1 VTGLSNMTYLLRKYK
16 WYLSAIVILL
26 CLYFYCL
33 PENLFQDPY
42 ATVLED
48 RNGELLSA
56 TIAEDGQWRFPEAG
70 EIPEKFSEALITYED
85 KRFRSHPGVDL
96 LSLGRAVTQN
106 IKAGKIKSGGSTLSM
121 QLIRLSRK
129 GKDRN
134 IFQKVI
140 EIVMA
145 TRLEMRYSKEEIL
158 ARYASHAPFGG
169 NVVGLEGACW
179 RYFGRDPGELSW
191 GEAAMLAV
199 LPNAPSLIHPGKNRD
214 LLRAKR
220 DLLLDKL
227 ERNGTIDAFT
237 CSLAKDEPLPDEPL
251 RLPRHA
257 RILLSRARQEGYDQK
272 KIRSTIQSALQ
283 IRVEQIVNDH
293 QHRLKGNRIFNAAA
307 LVADVRTG
315 EVLTYVG
322 NTDRDKDE
330 SHGNDV
336 DIITAPRSTGS
347 ILKPF
352 LYAAMLD
359 EGKILP
365 KTLVP
370 DIPTI
375 INGFSP
381 KNFSKDYDGAVSAD
395 KALIR
400 SLNVPAVH
408 MLRNYRYEKFHSLLK
423 GMGMTS
429 LVFPPDHY
437 GLSLILGGAEGTLWD
452 IAGMYASMGR
462 TSLNY
467 FEHPGKNRYDR
478 NDLHALKYIV
488 DQATSKGT
496 DATPELENTSWL
508 SASAIYQT
516 LNVLTEVYRPGEES
530 GWKHFDGAKKI
541 AWKTGTSFGFRD
553 GWAVGVTPSYVV
565 AVWVGNASGEGR
577 PGLTGTDA
585 AAPLMFDIFSQLEG
599 GAWFQ
604 MPRMEME
611 QITVCSLSGQR
622 NTSICDQVDTVWV
635 SRRGM
640 ESFPCSYHK
649 IIHTTADRKYRVHS
663 ECQEIDKVAN
673 TSWFVLPP
681 TQEHFFRTKNQTYR
695 PLPPYRKDCDV
706 SSPLLSMDL
715 VYPKPGSRIFIPREL
730 DGKSG
735 RAVCELVHRNP
746 NVTVHWHLDGTY
758 LGSTKKNHHLDIN
771 PDEGRHVLIM
781 VDEDGN
787 TLEEHF
793 EVLSR
798 L

>member
-1 VTGLSNMTYLLRKYK
+1 MTRLANIASPLKKYQ
-16 WYLSAIVILL
+16 WYLGALVILL
-26 CLYFYCL
+26 CVYFYCL

-42 ATVLED
+42 STVLED
-48 RNGELLSA
+48 RRGELLSA
-56 TIAEDGQWRFPEAG
+56 TIADDGQWRFPESR
-70 EIPEKFSEALITYED
+70 EIPDKFSEALITYED

-96 LSLGRAVTQN
+96 LSMGRAIRQN
-106 IKAGKIKSGGSTLSM
+106 IKAGRVVSGGSTLSM

-129 GKDRN
+129 AKDRN
-134 IFQKVI
+134 IFEKII

-145 TRLEMRYSKEEIL
+145 TRLELSYSKEEIL
-158 ARYASHAPFGG
+158 AMYASHAPFGG
-169 NVVGLEGACW
+169 NVVGLEAACW
-179 RYFGRDPGELSW
+179 RYFGRASAELSW
-191 GEAAMLAV
+191 GEASMLAV
-199 LPNAPSLIHPGKNRD
+199 LPNAPSLIHPGRNRN

-220 DLLLDKL
+220 DFLLDKL
-227 ERNGTIDAFT
+227 KSKGIIDAFT

-251 RLPRHA
+251 PLPRHA
-257 RILLSRARQEGYDQK
+257 RLLLSRARQEGYDQQ
-272 KIRSTIQSALQ
+272 KIKTTIQSSLQ
-283 IRVEQIVNDH
+283 VRVEQIVSDH
-293 QHRLKGNRIFNAAA
+293 QQRLKGNRIFNAAA
-307 LVADVRTG
+307 LIADVRNG

-322 NTDRDKDE
+322 NTDRNDDE

-336 DIITAPRSTGS
+336 DVITAPRSTGS

-365 KTLVP
+365 KTLVA
-370 DIPTI
+370 DIPTV

-395 KALIR
+395 NALIR

-408 MLRNYRYEKFHSLLK
+408 MLRSYRYEKFHSLLK
-423 GMGMTS
+423 GMGMTT

-478 NDLHALKYIV
+478 KDFHALKYIV
-488 DQATSKGT
+488 DKSTKSRIS
-496 DATPELENTSWL
+496 DLENNSWL

-553 GWAVGVTPSYVV
+553 GWAIGVTPGYVV

-599 GAWFQ
+599 GPWFQ

-611 QITVCSLSGQR
+611 RITVCALSGQR
-622 NTSICDQVDTVWV
+622 NTGICDDVDTVWV
-635 SRRGM
+635 TKRGL
-640 ESFPCSYHK
+640 ESFPCSFHK

-663 ECQEIDKVAN
+663 GCEQLNKVASTN
-673 TSWFVLPP
+673 WFVLPP
-681 TQEHFFRTKNQTYR
+681 TQEHFFKTKHQTYR

-706 SSPLLSMDL
+706 TSAHTSMDL
-715 VYPKPGSRIFIPREL
+715 VYPKPDSRIFIPREL
-730 DGKSG
+730 NGKSG
-735 RAVCELVHRNP
+735 RAICELVHRNP
-746 NVTVHWHLDGTY
+746 NITVHWHLDGTY
-758 LGSTKKNHHLDIN
+758 LGSTKKNHRLAIN
-771 PDEGRHVLIM
+771 PDEGRHLLVM
-781 VDEDGN
+781 VDDDGN
-787 TLEEHF
+787 TLEEYF
-793 EVLSR
+793 EVLSS

>member
-1 VTGLSNMTYLLRKYK
+1 
-16 WYLSAIVILL
+16 
-26 CLYFYCL
+26 
-33 PENLFQDPY
+33 
-42 ATVLED
+42 VLVD

-56 TIAEDGQWRFPEAG
+56 TIAEDGQWRFPEAR
-70 EIPEKFSEALITYED
+70 EIPEKFSQALITYED

-96 LSLGRAVTQN
+96 LSLGRAMRQN
-106 IKAGKIKSGGSTLSM
+106 LKAGKVVSGGSTLSM

-129 GKDRN
+129 GKERN
-134 IFQKVI
+134 IFQKVV

-145 TRLEMRYSKEEIL
+145 TRLEIRYSKQEIL
-158 ARYASHAPFGG
+158 NQYASHAPFGG
-169 NVVGLEGACW
+169 NVVGLEAACW
-179 RYFGRDPGELSW
+179 RYFGRDPAELSW

-214 LLRAKR
+214 LLRRKR

-227 ERNGTIDAFT
+227 EHNGIIDAFT
-237 CSLAKDEPLPDEPL
+237 CSLAKDEQLPDEPL
-251 RLPRHA
+251 PLPRHA
-257 RILLSRARQEGYDQK
+257 RLLLSRVRQEGYDQT
-272 KIRSTIQSALQ
+272 KINSTIQSALQ
-283 IRVEQIVNDH
+283 VRVEQIVNDH
-293 QHRLKGNRIFNAAA
+293 QQRLKGNRIFNAAA

-322 NTDRDKDE
+322 NTDRDKE
-330 SHGNDV
+330 GSHGNDV
-336 DIITAPRSTGS
+336 DVITAPRSTGS

-359 EGKILP
+359 EGKILSG
-365 KTLVP
+365 TLVP
-370 DIPTI
+370 DVPTI
-375 INGFSP
+375 INGFAP
-381 KNFSKDYDGAVSAD
+381 KNFSKEYDGAVSAD
-395 KALIR
+395 NALIR

-423 GMGMTS
+423 GIGMTT
-429 LVFPPDHY
+429 LDFPPDHY
-437 GLSLILGGAEGTLWD
+437 GLALILGGAEGTLWD

-478 NDLHALKYIV
+478 NDFHALKYV
-488 DQATSKGT
+488 VNRTATTQS
-496 DATPELENTSWL
+496 LENTSWL

-516 LNVLTEVYRPGEES
+516 LNVLTEVNRPGEET
-530 GWKHFDGAKKI
+530 GWKHFESAKKI

-553 GWAVGVTPSYVV
+553 GWALGVTPSYVV
-565 AVWVGNASGEGR
+565 AVWVGNATGEGR

-585 AAPLMFDIFSQLEG
+585 AAPLMFDIFSQLDG

-604 MPRMEME
+604 MPQMEME
-611 QITVCSLSGQR
+611 RVTVCTLSGQR
-622 NTSICDQVDTVWV
+622 NTSLCNHVDTAWV
-635 SRRGM
+635 TRRGL
-640 ESFPCSYHK
+640 ESLPCSYHK
-649 IIHTTADRKYRVHS
+649 IIHTTADQKYRVHS
-663 ECQEIDKVAN
+663 GCQQMDQVAN

-681 TQEHFFRTKNQTYR
+681 TQEHFFRSKNQAYR
-695 PLPPYRKDCDV
+695 PLPPYRKDCEM
-706 SSPLLSMDL
+706 SSPLVSMDL

-735 RAVCELVHRNP
+735 QAVCELVHRNP

-758 LGSTKKNHHLDIN
+758 LGSTKKNHHLPIN
-771 PDEGRHVLIM
+771 PDEGRHILIM

-787 TLEEHF
+787 TLEERF